1 MVLAAKHAMQ
11 TPEIQVNGKVYNI
24 WPSGSGRMPEVQ
36 ETVESFQV
44 TTQAFLARLA
54 AELPDQEMKM
64 TLRALDLVLW
74 RRSSTVGRVNLEVMV
89 RVWFKDLGLDHDQQM
104 VGVQQYRDA
113 APGPQSNFLTLDST
127 VSVSTRARVN
137 NRAQS

>member
-1 MVLAAKHAMQ
+1 MCVYNSHSHGKGVVLAAKHAMQ
-11 TPEIQVNGKVYNI
+11 TPEIQVKGKVYNI

-74 RRSSTVGRVNLEVMV
+74 RRSSTAGRVSLEIMV
-89 RVWFKDLGLDHDQQM
+89 RLWFKDLGLDHEQQI
-104 VGVQQYRDA
+104 
-113 APGPQSNFLTLDST
+113 
-127 VSVSTRARVN
+127 
-137 NRAQS
+137 